1 MQFNKIFFISI
12 FLLIQFNGSSQSDSF
27 TWSEKFNDD
36 GHYTLLT
43 ETDDGVVA
51 LRKFSTS
58 YPELDRDARL
68 ELIRFDNTLQI
79 THAVELKN
87 LEKSNYEDVGTIA
100 SPEGIAHI
108 YYQTTKSGMLVVSAQ
123 LFDLEDLHKTE
134 IVDLAQF
141 KIKTKRNQRITEL
154 NEIDIYHPLDIV
166 QSGDKSKLVIFY
178 NQDQVGK
185 RKETYY
191 QYMVIDVANQFN
203 ILHKG
208 GFYSDGRSDKY
219 KVTDI
224 DLSNNGELTYLL
236 KKYKENIKT
245 EFINRKPAYAYEVHH
260 MVGDTTD
267 YIYDIKTK
275 GKFID
280 RLMVSSDDEGNVY
293 VAGYLRKKPFG
304 EITSS
309 YFLGIDRL
317 GYAIA
322 ESRDKYRPREI
333 EEMQGKKDTELD
345 DDFEIVD
352 VMAGDAVVYV
362 IKQYRRFNTTQ
373 QNNNIGL
380 RNSGFGNNR
389 IGNNGFNNLNYD
401 WDFEE
406 LVVEGFSKNSGEM
419 MWSVTNPRR
428 QEENQQYV
436 RSFITGYNQLIG
448 SDLYLF
454 YNERADNVE
463 RLRKKDKLKW
473 TNMPGDQS
481 EPVIVRVN
489 SEGDIKY
496 RSLKGE
502 KRYHVPKTGVLVGQQ
517 NFYLI
522 HSKSNY
528 DKYMIGKTNGTVL
541 DF

>member
-1 MQFNKIFFISI
+1 MQFYKILFLSAFF
-12 FLLIQFNGSSQSDSF
+12 FLQFNATSQDGNF
-27 TWSEKFNDD
+27 IWSEKFGDD
-36 GHYTLLT
+36 GHYTLLS
-43 ETDDGVVA
+43 EMNDGVIA
-51 LRKFSTS
+51 LRKYRTST
-58 YPELDRDARL
+58 PELDRDARL
-68 ELIRFDNTLQI
+68 ELIRFDSALKI
-79 THAVELKN
+79 SHAVELKD
-87 LEKSNYEDVGTIA
+87 LEKSSYEDITTIA

-108 YYQTTKSGMLVVSAQ
+108 YYQTTKSGKVIVSAQ

-134 IVDLAQF
+134 IVNLAQF
-141 KIKTKRNQRITEL
+141 KIKTKRNQKITEL
-154 NEIDIYHPLDIV
+154 NKIDILYPIDIL
-166 QSGDKSKLVIFY
+166 QSSDKSKLVIFY
-178 NQDQVGK
+178 NQEQVGK

-191 QYMVIDVANQFN
+191 QYIVIDVLNQFS
-203 ILHKG
+203 ILHEG
-208 GFYSDGRSDKY
+208 DFYSDDRSDKY
-219 KVTDI
+219 KIADI

-236 KKYKENIKT
+236 KRYVENVKT
-245 EFINRKPAYAYEVHH
+245 EFINKKPAYAYEVHH
-260 MVGDTTD
+260 MAGDTTD

-275 GKFID
+275 GDFID
-280 RLMVSSDDEGNVY
+280 QLIVSGDNNGNVY
-293 VAGYLRKKPFG
+293 IAGYVRKKPFG

-309 YFLGIDRL
+309 YFLSIDRL
-317 GYAIA
+317 GYATA

-352 VMAGDAVVYV
+352 VLAGEDIVYV

-373 QNNNIGL
+373 LNN
-380 RNSGFGNNR
+380 NSGFRNRGFNN
-389 IGNNGFNNLNYD
+389 NSFNNLNYD

-406 LVVEGFSKNSGEM
+406 VVVEGYSKNTGEM

-428 QEENQQYV
+428 QEENQQFV

-448 SDLYLF
+448 NDLYLF

-463 RLRKKDKLKW
+463 RLRKKEKLKW
-473 TNMPGDQS
+473 INMPGDHS
-481 EPVIVRVN
+481 EPVIAKIN
-489 SEGDIKY
+489 GEGDIKY

-502 KRYHVPKTGVLVGQQ
+502 KRYHVPNTGVLLGQR

-528 DKYMIGKTNGTVL
+528 DRFMVGKSGKEIL